1 MVSQNRNY
9 RQINT
14 LSRHYTPM
22 NTKLFPKVARWYDTL
37 ASTNEAAIQDINAGK
52 GADAGAVYWTE
63 EQSKGRGQG
72 NNRWHASSAANLTIS
87 IVAYPSHLPIDR
99 LFALTQLTGL
109 AVADTVRHFLPERAV
124 EVTLK
129 WPNDVYVGTQKI
141 AGILVQNGLR
151 GSNISWSVFGI
162 GLNVNEI
169 DFPPELAATATS
181 LRLLAGTDFDRE
193 AVANQLFSAFS
204 KAYELTSPT
213 RLPELDQAYHQS
225 LYLKNTPAQY
235 RHAETGELFT
245 AIIRGVAPTGQLRL
259 EMVDGRERLF
269 SLREIGFLR

>member
-63 EQSKGRGQG
+63 EQSRGRGQG
-72 NNRWHASSAANLTIS
+72 SNRWHATPATNLTIS
-87 IVAYPSHLPIDR
+87 IVAYPGHLPIDR

-109 AVADTVRHFLPERAV
+109 AVAATVRHFLPERAA
-124 EVTLK
+124 EVALK
-129 WPNDVYVGTQKI
+129 WPNDVYVGKQKI

-151 GSNISWSVFGI
+151 GSTISWSVFGI

-169 DFPPELAATATS
+169 NFPPELTTTATS
-181 LRLLAGTDFDRE
+181 LRLLTGRDFDRE
-193 AVANQLFSAFS
+193 AVAQHLFSAFS
-204 KAYELTSPT
+204 KAYELTSPA
-213 RLPELDQAYHQS
+213 RLSKLDDDYHRS
-225 LYLKNTPAQY
+225 LYLRDVPAAY
-235 RHAETGELFT
+235 REIATGNIFT
-245 AIIRGVAPTGQLRL
+245 ARIRGVAPTGQLRL
-259 EMVDGRERLF
+259 EMTDGQERLF
-269 SLREIGFLR
+269 SLREVGFLR

>member
-1 MVSQNRNY
+1 
-9 RQINT
+9 
-14 LSRHYTPM
+14 M
-22 NTKLFPKVARWYDTL
+22 NTTLFPKVARWYDTL
-37 ASTNEAAIQDINAGK
+37 PSTNEAAIQDISARK

-72 NNRWHASSAANLTIS
+72 SNRWHATPAANLTIS

-109 AVADTVRHFLPERAV
+109 AVADTVRHFLPERAA

-129 WPNDVYVGTQKI
+129 WPNDVYVGKQKI

-151 GSNISWSVFGI
+151 GSQISWSVFGI
-162 GLNVNEI
+162 GLNVNEK
-169 DFPPELAATATS
+169 DFPPELTTTATS
-181 LRLLAGTDFDRE
+181 LRLLAGADFDRE
-193 AVANQLFSAFS
+193 AVANRLFSAFS
-204 KAYELTSPT
+204 KAYELTSPA

-225 LYLKNTPAQY
+225 LYLRNTQARY
-235 RHAETGELFT
+235 RNLESGEIFA
-245 AIIRGVAPTGQLRL
+245 AIIRGVTPSGQLRL
-259 EMVDGRERLF
+259 EMADGREQLF